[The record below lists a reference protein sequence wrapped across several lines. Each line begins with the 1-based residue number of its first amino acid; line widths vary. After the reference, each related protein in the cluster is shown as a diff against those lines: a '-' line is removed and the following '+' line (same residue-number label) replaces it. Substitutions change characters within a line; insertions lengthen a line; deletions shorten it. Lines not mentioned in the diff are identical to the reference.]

1 MSFTV
6 YAERDDTWN
15 VRTNPIG
22 WVIGPNLRLDTRLSE
37 QWAFGVGGF
46 YLDHTIR
53 AVKMKGT
60 SGEIFVT
67 YYWSQVFES
76 GGYVDMGLAYG
87 DFRAEATD
95 TVGQLASTQFG
106 NLSAQMS
113 LGYHWFWHPFN
124 LALGAGVVS
133 NSAAKKDIADN
144 NGRVVDQVPLSGLGL
159 ATDASIGL
167 SF

>member
-6 YAERDDTWN
+6 HAEGSDTWN

-22 WVIGPNLRLDTRLSE
+22 WVIGPNLRLDTRVSE
-37 QWAFGVGGF
+37 QWAFGVGGV
-46 YLDHTIR
+46 YLDRTIR

-60 SGEIFVT
+60 TGELFMT
-67 YYWSQVFES
+67 YYWNQVFEPS
-76 GGYVDMGLAYG
+76 WYVDLGLAYG

-95 TVGQLASTQFG
+95 TSGQLASMRFG
-106 NLSAQMS
+106 NFSAQVI

-133 NSAAKKDIADN
+133 NSAGKKDIVDT
-144 NGRVVDQVPLSGLGL
+144 NGRVVDQVPLRSLGL